1 MGNKGRLGIWDFETV
16 CTDLFE
22 IARRA
27 EKGIPRKTDAVLFD
41 ELVEIVQSTATWIK
55 AVSAEHQTDSVSS
68 QARPLQSEQGESAQD
83 DQ

>member
-1 MGNKGRLGIWDFETV
+1 MENKGRLGIWDFEAV
-16 CTDLFE
+16 CKDLFA

-27 EKGIPRKTDAVLFD
+27 EKGIPRKTDAALFD

-68 QARPLQSEQGESAQD
+68 LAQSLQNEQGESARD